1 MMMTRSCDTSA
12 QVAMLKEAALRQ
24 AENERLV
31 RNDTGRGVNLSLH
44 ANFGAID
51 GIRIVLVTQLKYMT
65 AQQFTAAVDAM
76 AQELLQNEEETG

>member
-1 MMMTRSCDTSA
+1 MLISRQNDTSA
-12 QVAMLKEAALRQ
+12 QVAMLREAAHRQ
-24 AENERLV
+24 AENERLL

-65 AQQFTAAVDAM
+65 AQQFTEAVDTM
-76 AQELLQNEEETG
+76 AQELLQIEEELQ